1 MTYTQ
6 LFRDLTG
13 TVKAVVLHGL
23 DKARG
28 GIWGKPQE
36 MSREPRSLA
45 RRGFPLIVRSF
56 CLLLPWLRPGPAL
69 PSSRKPSGC
78 QVSSPELRQ
87 QALPVPQQE
96 PLSRARLDAHSGPG
110 ASLPSTSFVFSLRQ
124 NPGRGPIRKHRQRW
138 GGACGSGRV
147 TPRCLMLQ
155 TAPLG
160 ALPLLLPAFASD

>member
-6 LFRDLTG
+6 LFRDRTG

-28 GIWGKPQE
+28 GIWRKPQE

-45 RRGFPLIVRSF
+45 RRGFFPLTVRSF
-56 CLLLPWLRPGPAL
+56 CLLLPWLRPRPAL
-69 PSSRKPSGC
+69 PSCRKPSGC
-78 QVSSPELRQ
+78 QVSSPELGR
-87 QALPVPQQE
+87 QALPVPRQE
-96 PLSRARLDAHSGPG
+96 PLSRARLGAHRDQEPLCLAPHLCSPE
-110 ASLPSTSFVFSLRQ
+110 AESWQRPNSEAQATM
-124 NPGRGPIRKHRQRW
+124 GRGLW
-138 GGACGSGRV
+138 LGRV
-147 TPRCLMLQ
+147 TPRCLMPQ